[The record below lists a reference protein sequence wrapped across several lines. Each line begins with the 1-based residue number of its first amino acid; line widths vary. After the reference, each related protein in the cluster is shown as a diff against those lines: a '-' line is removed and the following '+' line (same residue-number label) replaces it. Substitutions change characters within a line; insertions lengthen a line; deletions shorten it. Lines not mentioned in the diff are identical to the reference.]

1 MPLDS
6 NSPSK
11 AVSPDSTSSST
22 TSSLNEFNTPA
33 TSIERRN
40 SLFNSR
46 LPDVHTHNDSSVNS
60 NSSEMP
66 PPANILYVD
75 IVIAMHDF
83 NLHQHQS
90 SAPQSSPSSHLFRSM
105 SISAQSSTSDNNNNN
120 NTNNNSSLKSDNKL
134 SFHKGDTIYVLTKT
148 SSGWWDGI
156 VIQYTNN
163 LNPISDFKVLR
174 GWFPNT
180 FTRSFRENVGCI
192 FKRKNSASS
201 MGTYGSGN
209 REDESMVISLP
220 LPATNR
226 NIVNGSRNSS
236 ILFPNYSSQGSA
248 HSLGKN
254 NGMNNDTSST
264 ATKRS
269 SLAVASYSKSI
280 DASEINENPSV
291 DPNDKKRSITSSSRS
306 DSKSD
311 SKMTRTKNEK
321 VNILSLEEVEMII
334 SSVHSP
340 VSSTWSPVPMIIKNN
355 ESGSDELSDKLIYY
369 NKALDIYCSEFPLVS
384 VNENK
389 RSISE
394 AVTIT
399 PPNFSTS
406 VDQLVALSNNIPPKC
421 FPSDDHLVDLRA
433 RNISTGLNEKNS
445 NKNNSSKVLGSESTT
460 VATSESNTAVDDA
473 SKDAIRPRIIE
484 SKSADAPDDQS
495 PQPTSFIRRA
505 IMAKPDLFY
514 YHPKD
519 IKTWIELEDL
529 TFHYIKLTHSMIIK
543 NDFFNFKKFMTVL
556 SNMITFT
563 QLSCRLM
570 SSQIQQT
577 KSNKKIKSILKKVIN
592 ILSRIDL
599 NSLVYFDN
607 SGMNF
612 GKVGKE
618 NIEPDS
624 TRERNNTIDCNN
636 LRNASTSTTDT
647 LIVKPRESI
656 DATLSPRAP
665 NRFASITSND
675 IKLNTKTNQ
684 SSDTQ
689 NPTLRNIFEGIDHDF
704 FKLVKNI
711 EMLHQILQT
720 SVLNNNE
727 FQNIPQILPRFFQV
741 SFSGGS
747 WTNPFS
753 RFIYPSETKTSN
765 LSLSSMPRENS
776 KVSPPESSRSSVSA
790 LPPKMAHA
798 IALAAGV
805 NVPTGSADP
814 SASNSSTHLDNDML
828 WSSERNIL
836 NSVSMASM
844 SSLGTRPSH
853 LRIFTRSKRINHK
866 KKCPLNNDTLLSMKK
881 IASEVQEKFNVKEN
895 EEYLNSETKRAIK
908 TLNLNSKTY
917 EQINQNTTLIEILE
931 NLDLTIFI
939 NLKRLIKDPPK
950 SMDHESEEFLK
961 HAMSSVSG
969 IIGDF
974 FDIKQSFHDILIRL
988 IMSAQHTTLNDPYI
1002 FASMRPNHQIDFN
1015 EPILLENILFNKQ
1028 TIKLEKKS
1036 RKLMN
1041 HLIRQDV
1048 EFNNL
1053 DFLDLSEDFLVSCEK
1068 YIEITELSCSI
1079 VEQLIEERE
1088 NLLNYAARMMKNDL
1102 ATDLLQ
1108 GEQERWFNYS
1118 SESESESDDSYS
1130 GTEEEEGEG
1139 EGEQG
1144 GGGDADHA
1152 NEINETKKM
1161 KKQHTTIGNKKI
1173 RHNYNA
1179 EWYLQS
1185 DHDFDLI
1192 YDNKDQIRG
1201 GTKVALMEHLTSH
1214 EIIDPTFNVIML
1226 ISFRSIMTTKEFLY
1240 GLIYRYNLYPP
1251 EELTFD
1257 EYTRWIENKLNPIK
1271 CRVINI
1277 MKTFL
1282 QQYWCP
1288 YYFEPGLSSMEEFAI
1303 LAINEG
1309 IPGAEELLVK
1319 IKETLIGGDTTTSKE
1334 NLINNNN
1341 KEEDDNNNNN
1351 KITKGNSNT
1360 TNNTNSFFHGPT
1372 SLIRLKKVRLLNID
1386 PYVFACQ
1393 LTILEHELYL
1403 RISMFECLDRAWGT
1417 KYGNMGG
1424 SLNISKFIM
1433 NANSLTNYAS
1443 YSIVKQHD
1451 IKKRSK
1457 YIEFFISVAQHCKEL
1472 NNYSSMTA
1480 IVSALYSSP
1489 IYRLKNT
1496 WKTIPRNFTKTLSAL
1511 NNLMDSKRNFYNY
1524 RAQLH
1529 GVKDVACVPFFGVY
1543 LSDLTFTV
1551 AGNSDYL
1558 HKNKEIINFGKRSKI
1573 VDIVEEII
1581 KFKRVHYKLKRFGD
1595 IQTMIETS
1603 LEDVP
1608 HIEIQY
1614 QLSLEIEPRVVA
1626 TGNNNTTSASAK

>member
-1 MPLDS
+1 MPLDPNLS
-6 NSPSK
+6 GMAISS
-11 AVSPDSTSSST
+11 DSTNSSA
-22 TSSLNEFNTPA
+22 TSSINEFNTPA
-33 TSIERRN
+33 SSASSAERRN
-40 SLFNSR
+40 SLLNSR
-46 LPDVHTHNDSSVNS
+46 LSDVLSRNESSVNN
-60 NSSEMP
+60 NSSEIP
-66 PPANILYVD
+66 TPANMLYVD
-75 IVIAMHDF
+75 IVIAMYDF
-83 NLHQHQS
+83 NLQQHHLS
-90 SAPQSSPSSHLFRSM
+90 VSVGSANSHLFRSM
-105 SISAQSSTSDNNNNN
+105 SISAQSSTTSNNNINNDNNN
-120 NTNNNSSLKSDNKL
+120 SGSPESDNKL
-134 SFHKGDTIYVLTKT
+134 SFHKGDTIYVLTK
-148 SSGWWDGI
+148 SASGWWDGI
-156 VIQYTNN
+156 VIQYTNSS
-163 LNPISDFKVLR
+163 NPISDFKVLR
-174 GWFPNT
+174 GWFPST

-192 FKRKNSASS
+192 YKMKNTASP
-201 MGTYGSGN
+201 MATYGSGSKEN
-209 REDESMVISLP
+209 ESMLISLP
-220 LPATNR
+220 LPATNK
-226 NIVNGSRNSS
+226 NITNGSRNNSA
-236 ILFPNYSSQGSA
+236 IFPNFSRQGSV
-248 HSLGKN
+248 HSYGTSN
-254 NGMNNDTSST
+254 ETSST
-264 ATKRS
+264 TTKRS
-269 SLAVASYSKSI
+269 SLTVPSNSKLT
-280 DASEINENPSV
+280 DATEINDNSGV
-291 DPNDKKRSITSSSRS
+291 DPKQKKRSITSSSRS

-311 SKMTRTKNEK
+311 SKVIRTKNEK
-321 VNILSLEEVEMII
+321 INILSLEEVEMII

-340 VSSTWSPVPMIIKNN
+340 ISSAWSPIPMIIHNN
-355 ESGSDELSDKLIYY
+355 DSSSGLEQLSDKLIYY

-389 RSISE
+389 RSISDS
-394 AVTIT
+394 TSIT
-399 PPNFSTS
+399 PPKYSTS
-406 VDQLVALSNNIPPKC
+406 VDKLVALSNNIPPKC

-433 RNISTGLNEKNS
+433 RNISAGFNGKS
-445 NKNNSSKVLGSESTT
+445 GNKNNVNKVTGSESTT
-460 VATSESNTAVDDA
+460 QSISESNTAVDDVA
-473 SKDAIRPRIIE
+473 KDATTPRIIE
-484 SKSADAPDDQS
+484 SKSADAPDDQLK
-495 PQPTSFIRRA
+495 QPTSFIRRA
-505 IMAKPDLFY
+505 VMAKPDLFY

-529 TFHYIKLTHSMIIK
+529 TFHYIKLTHAMISK

-556 SNMITFT
+556 SNMIIFT

-577 KSNKKIKSILKKVIN
+577 KCNKKITSILKRIIN
-592 ILSRIDL
+592 LLSRIDL

-612 GKVGKE
+612 SNVGKE
-618 NIEPDS
+618 NLEPDS
-624 TRERNNTIDCNN
+624 TRERNNTIDCINT
-636 LRNASTSTTDT
+636 RNASTSTTDT
-647 LIVKPRESI
+647 LIAKPRDSI
-656 DATLSPRAP
+656 DTTLSPRAG

-675 IKLNTKTNQ
+675 GKINTKYNQNSDNQ
-684 SSDTQ
+684 SPKLRTIFQ
-689 NPTLRNIFEGIDHDF
+689 NIDHDF

-753 RFIYPSETKTSN
+753 KFIYPSETKTSN
-765 LSLSSMPRENS
+765 LSLSSMPRDTS
-776 KVSPPESSRSSVSA
+776 KTPTPESSRSSVGT
-790 LPPKMAHA
+790 LPPQMANA
-798 IALAAGV
+798 IALAAGIH
-805 NVPTGSADP
+805 VPTGSADP
-814 SASNSSTHLDNDML
+814 SAHNSSTHLDSDML

-853 LRIFTRSKRINHK
+853 LKIFTRSKRINHK

-881 IASEVQEKFNVKEN
+881 IANEIQEKFNVKEN

-939 NLKRLIKDPPK
+939 NLKGLIRDPPK

-961 HAMSSVSG
+961 HTMSSVSG

-1041 HLIRQDV
+1041 HLIKQDV

-1068 YIEITELSCSI
+1068 YIEITNLSCSI

-1102 ATDLLQ
+1102 ATDLLN
-1108 GEQERWFNYS
+1108 GEQERWFDYGS
-1118 SESESESDDSYS
+1118 DSDSDDSYS
-1130 GTEEEEGEG
+1130 NTDEDEDVDGEG
-1139 EGEQG
+1139 VGV
-1144 GGGDADHA
+1144 GGDGH
-1152 NEINETKKM
+1152 EETTNQSPKM
-1161 KKQHTTIGNKKI
+1161 KKPQTTIGNKKI
-1173 RHNYNA
+1173 RHNYNT

-1185 DHDFDLI
+1185 DYDYDLI

-1201 GTKVALMEHLTSH
+1201 GTRVALMEHLTSH

-1251 EELTFD
+1251 EELNFD
-1257 EYTRWIENKLNPIK
+1257 EYTTWIENKLNPIK

-1288 YYFEPGLSSMEEFAI
+1288 YYFEPGLSSMEEFAL

-1319 IKETLIGGDTTTSKE
+1319 IKETLIGGDTM
-1334 NLINNNN
+1334 IN
-1341 KEEDDNNNNN
+1341 KEVLNNDSDTLKNNM
-1351 KITKGNSNT
+1351 NSII
-1360 TNNTNSFFHGPT
+1360 HGPT
-1372 SLIRLKKVRLLNID
+1372 SLIRLKKLRLLNVD
-1386 PYVFACQ
+1386 PSVFACQ

-1424 SLNISKFIM
+1424 SMNISKFIM

-1451 IKKRSK
+1451 LKKRCK
-1457 YIEFFISVAQHCKEL
+1457 YIEYFISVAQHCKEL

-1489 IYRLKNT
+1489 IYRLKET
-1496 WKTIPRNFTKTLSAL
+1496 WKMIPRNFTKTLSAL

-1558 HKNKEIINFGKRSKI
+1558 HKNKDIINFGKRAKI

-1614 QLSLEIEPRVVA
+1614 QLSLEIEPRVA
-1626 TGNNNTTSASAK
+1626 NTTSNTTSNPNSNSNSTNTKPPSNTT